1 MIDARR
7 KKIYRQSVFGL
18 VGFLFFA
25 LAIIFVPN
33 HFCLAEDQSVIS
45 WVGNYALGGVGYVVA
60 LVLGFLAQIVNAAIG
75 VLISVMIGL
84 LVGVAQ
90 FNNIIDVDTVKE
102 GWKIVRDICNM
113 FFVLILLAIA
123 IGTILKLEN
132 YSLKKMLPKLLI
144 MAILINFSRMIF
156 GVIIDFA
163 QVIMLTFVSAF
174 SNSQGW
180 FIDMFNVQNI
190 SSMQIFEKTE
200 GKVNG
205 IGPLVT
211 VTAILAGVFASL
223 ATLIIVIVLLLVL
236 IVRIVMLWIYTIL
249 SPLVFLG
256 FAFPA
261 VGKHTSRIW
270 EDFIKQVMIGPLL
283 AFFIYLALTTADA
296 SSRALGST
304 FTGSTY
310 CPGNLSAFFCSQDL
324 QKFIITIG
332 LLAGG
337 LMVAQQMGGAAGS
350 IAGKGMAALSKAR
363 SIMTRPVEKG
373 LKAGFF
379 KVGRGLDSFQAGI
392 QKKIFSGV
400 TDYSPKSLNYRMIA
414 EGWKKKKAKDMQQYE
429 MGLGNT
435 WAATFDKYA
444 NVRQYGAW
452 RKSRSEQEV
461 DENKAKKLDYSQ
473 RKIQER
479 INNSKLSG
487 NERRDALAKTIDPKN
502 LEKLLLEYMSKGFG
516 EKESKEQIDKDILS
530 LIERETPTEQQ
541 QYIEESNKEIAKIT
555 AEATKLRD
563 HVKFKWVPFDQRG
576 KYQPR
581 RSEFDRGRAMDAV
594 ANQEK
599 ELKSSTNEK
608 DYLLI
613 ESLISAINTNDEA
626 KATAAFNLLADN
638 NDSNEAL
645 KDSRI
650 INLMAKENGFL
661 EKLYKQGKLK
671 GIENNEQFKTMV
683 SDFRSNPVSPAYLQ
697 ALVQGA
703 FMEMKVKDSQ
713 AARYADMIGG
723 RSFAAGN
730 SLGYG
735 MSYGDVASGG
745 FKFQDL
751 QFNSAT
757 GQLVSSV
764 DRMNAIIGKFA
775 NMESQSKIRSLHPDV
790 MIREDANGNATGI
803 SEEGK
808 AFIMSLT
815 GHDLGQIS
823 RLRLDVIRKIASSKS
838 ALQDLKKM
846 IDSLEDT
853 DKDQA
858 NIIRN
863 FTGYIIN
870 THKGQGLNQ
879 DKHFNKKNI
888 DSAIGSI

>member
-33 HFCLAEDQSVIS
+33 HFCLAEDQSPAS

-60 LVLGFLAQIVNAAIG
+60 LILGWLAGIVNMVIG
-75 VLISVMIGL
+75 YLIGLMINL

-90 FNNIIDVDTVKE
+90 FSNIIDVNTVKE

-350 IAGKGMAALSKAR
+350 IAGKGMGMLRNIGVGGAQRLTGYKAISDRAKMYMSMRRSARDDTIRQEMGAAAGYIGQAKKFVGEKISYLPSKAWGAIGRNKADKIQKEIKELEKEKETLKDKSVLEQLNDNISKGQEFKNKGITYKYNKQKDNWSREEGGTIAYEINSGTILEEIQDTASSEDRTNKKDEISKLIAEKQKKVEALQKRQATADKWARRGLLIGGTTIGTVAGAGLGVVPAIMGALYGVGAVKGVRGLTKKIQRAGTTDLNLVSNYEYEKISKER
-363 SIMTRPVEKG
+363 SLKKEKEPTELRQIMNNPAKDSFDRMASALELISRKESSVAEAKNIEINLVSKFSDKIQGMFRGLVKQNYVGATEFSQNPAWVKEGFERGWLKFHELDMDS
-373 LKAGFF
+373 LKALAPQGAAVLKTSTFRDQYKLASDASKEAIKASLKASQDF
-379 KVGRGLDSFQAGI
+379 AAREKLAFVEGI
-392 QKKIFSGV
+392 QTAFQGF
-400 TDYSPKSLNYRMIA
+400 
-414 EGWKKKKAKDMQQYE
+414 E
-429 MGLGNT
+429 
-435 WAATFDKYA
+435 
-444 NVRQYGAW
+444 
-452 RKSRSEQEV
+452 
-461 DENKAKKLDYSQ
+461 
-473 RKIQER
+473 ER
-479 INNSKLSG
+479 IGEFTEKLTFENIQDISKG
-487 NERRDALAKTIDPKN
+487 TNEQIKELMNVLVRDKN
-502 LEKLLLEYMSKGFG
+502 LNEKM
-516 EKESKEQIDKDILS
+516 LS
-530 LIERETPTEQQ
+530 E
-541 QYIEESNKEIAKIT
+541 IT
-555 AEATKLRD
+555 ARKMKDTTPSAVQVRTALGIKL
-563 HVKFKWVPFDQRG
+563 
-576 KYQPR
+576 
-581 RSEFDRGRAMDAV
+581 
-594 ANQEK
+594 
-599 ELKSSTNEK
+599 
-608 DYLLI
+608 
-613 ESLISAINTNDEA
+613 
-626 KATAAFNLLADN
+626 
-638 NDSNEAL
+638 
-645 KDSRI
+645 
-650 INLMAKENGFL
+650 
-661 EKLYKQGKLK
+661 
-671 GIENNEQFKTMV
+671 
-683 SDFRSNPVSPAYLQ
+683 
-697 ALVQGA
+697 
-703 FMEMKVKDSQ
+703 
-713 AARYADMIGG
+713 
-723 RSFAAGN
+723 
-730 SLGYG
+730 
-735 MSYGDVASGG
+735 
-745 FKFQDL
+745 
-751 QFNSAT
+751 
-757 GQLVSSV
+757 
-764 DRMNAIIGKFA
+764 
-775 NMESQSKIRSLHPDV
+775 
-790 MIREDANGNATGI
+790 
-803 SEEGK
+803 
-808 AFIMSLT
+808 
-815 GHDLGQIS
+815 
-823 RLRLDVIRKIASSKS
+823 
-838 ALQDLKKM
+838 
-846 IDSLEDT
+846 
-853 DKDQA
+853 
-858 NIIRN
+858 
-863 FTGYIIN
+863 
-870 THKGQGLNQ
+870 
-879 DKHFNKKNI
+879 
-888 DSAIGSI
+888 